1 MTLKTPSL
9 LYHALS
15 HIPASGYVF
24 YKDLADLLE
33 ISPRAVGNFLH
44 QNKDPFK
51 FPCFRVLNV
60 YGRVSKAYAFGGAES
75 QRCLLKLQNVKKHF
89 KFPKVFKL
97 YFRLLKRFG
106 LPGLWPWYQN
116 AVSSH
121 DPEEIIIGAI
131 LTQNTSW
138 KNVEAAFKNLY
149 LHLRKSRITLK
160 DIHELSP
167 DVLAKLIVP
176 ARYFNQK
183 AKYLKNVA
191 RALLAADNPGQFFF
205 YEFLDTFKLKVT
217 ALVKEL
223 VAQKLGS
230 NQLEKLGDSIL
241 LALGLQGQLGDYSGT
256 CAAAFK
262 ACMESGDCHKLW
274 LRPSRVEPYA
284 VVEKVCK
291 LVRTLPESPAL
302 LQRIYS
308 RVYQQ
313 VRGEF
318 TEARSKVRQ
327 FLLGIKGIG
336 NETADTM
343 MLYAFGWPTFVVD
356 AYTFRLIKLG
366 FWGKSAFG
374 KGSYSEVQ
382 RFVESRYSPLLSGF
396 NLGWSICC
404 RLAWLSFVYQTYH
417 ALIVRWGQERQFES
431 F

>member
-24 YKDLADLLE
+24 YKDLASLLE
-33 ISPRAVGNFLH
+33 TSPRVVGNFLH

-60 YGRVSKAYAFGGAES
+60 QGRVSEAYAFGGAKS

-89 KFPKVFKL
+89 KFPRVFRL
-97 YFRLLKRFG
+97 YFSFLKRFG

-116 AVSSH
+116 TVSSH

-149 LHLRKSRITLK
+149 LHLGKSRITLE
-160 DIHELSP
+160 DIHELSSE
-167 DVLAKLIVP
+167 VLARLIVP

-183 AKYLKNVA
+183 ATYLKNVA
-191 RALLAADNPGQFFF
+191 GALLASDNLEQFFF
-205 YEFLDTFKLKVT
+205 YKFLDDFKLKAT

-223 VAQKLGS
+223 VAQRLGA
-230 NQLEKLGDSIL
+230 NQLEKLGDSML
-241 LALGLQGQLGDYSGT
+241 LALGLGDELGGYSGS

-262 ACMESGDCHKLW
+262 ACMESGDCHRLW
-274 LRPSRVEPYA
+274 LRASRVEPHA
-284 VVEKVCK
+284 LVEKVCR
-291 LVRTLPESPAL
+291 LVRILPESPAF

-308 RVYQQ
+308 QVYQQ
-313 VRGEF
+313 ARGEF
-318 TEARSKVRQ
+318 TEARSKVRE

-336 NETADTM
+336 NETADTI

-366 FWGKSAFG
+366 LWGKTASE
-374 KGSYSEVQ
+374 KRSYGEVQ
-382 RFVESRYSPLLSGF
+382 SFVESHYLPLVSGF

-417 ALIVRWGQERQFES
+417 ALIVRWGQKRQFES
-431 F
+431 L